1 MKRILS
7 TLFLL
12 TMVLAATADDEE
24 LWVAGTKLDLNK
36 TYSQEYLN
44 GDLGGGYFYYSPS
57 AKKLTLVGVT
67 IKRSGD
73 GKNGIDCKVAGLKV
87 VFQGINSIQTS
98 AACIKLQA
106 NTTIENEGYVD
117 LNCTGSNEGIYI
129 MKTTTVNIY
138 GGTWKI
144 KSPSGTGIEGKDKN
158 QTVNIYDDTTCPL
171 FLTVNGKNGCILD
184 LKDLFIYNGLDVC
197 DPIRNNLNTDYIFES
212 VAGGYYRYQTA
223 LFKSGTTTVINNQDV
238 VIGTPAFE
246 LGGHGFATGN
256 TDIKASTI
264 SGSVTYNH
272 STKTLKMSNATTT
285 TGEFIPYQSGMTLT
299 CAGTNK
305 LSSKNGKS
313 IEIQNG
319 NNLTIKGTG
328 TLNTGGIAMDNE
340 DSKLSISDGVT
351 VNISTSAV
359 IGISTNS
366 GLGNVEVNS
375 STLNINSNDKKCI
388 KAKLKLNGSVIS
400 YPAFIVFYEPSG
412 SLPQYNTG
420 EPGIIQ
426 SNGEVKIVPG
436 TAYELWICDRQVN
449 SINCNLLSGLLS
461 SGSCTYTH
469 SSRTLTF
476 SDANTIS
483 STSSVFNVGVNN
495 LKIVST
501 GTNTL
506 NGGIISGQDFSISGS
521 GHLKV
526 VGGNSDAINITN
538 KKLTISNTEV
548 TANGR
553 FAIMGNYDYIN
564 TSEGSWSKVYVYNSK
579 LHLTGTTQAIDV
591 GIFDPENSCYIIS
604 PSDGVKALNTISN
617 ADHTPA
623 KTVEL
628 RPMVKYNLWI
638 NGIQVNEINCSS
650 LHSLNPDYFSGTM
663 TFTPSTN
670 TLKLNAFNT
679 SRDYDGGDTFI
690 KSTLSLLKIE
700 LAGNSYIFG
709 SSSQEGFNT
718 TGSVEFC
725 GTGSI
730 DFRNQ
735 QKPLYVGGRLVLS
748 GQAALYTTGYQYGIS
763 TRSLTMSAGTFLRT
777 IAANT
782 DGKSLIIDS
791 SPSLTG
797 VALPST
803 MYYNSS
809 LKCIA
814 YKNTGAAV
822 TRDYVKIN
830 SENVAQISTDINE
843 ITPVEEAGET
853 SIYTTSGTLV
863 WQGAGQPQLPR
874 GIYIMKK
881 NGKVQK
887 VQKN

>member
-7 TLFLL
+7 TLVLL

-223 LFKSGTTTVINNQDV
+223 LFKSGTSTVINNQDV

-272 STKTLKMSNATTT
+272 STKTLKMSNANTTY
-285 TGEFIPYQSGMTLT
+285 GAFKPYLDGMKLELIGSNTLSYT
-299 CAGTNK
+299 VNEDYN
-305 LSSKNGKS
+305 SSIDCS
-313 IEIQNG
+313 
-319 NNLTIKGTG
+319 NNLTIQGGGQLITGPILLNKSDLHDIYYLDIKGG
-328 TLNTGGIAMDNE
+328 A
-340 DSKLSISDGVT
+340 T
-351 VNISTSAV
+351 VNIINNKNTKS
-359 IGISTNS
+359 GIFCSDKSN
-366 GLGNVEVNS
+366 GVVRINA
-375 STLNINSNDKKCI
+375 STLNITVKSSTICSRVGI
-388 KAKLKLNGSVIS
+388 ILNGSVIDS
-400 YPAFIVFYEPSG
+400 PSIIRLTASDALMRVMNDDIFYCYDLDRATPHK
-412 SLPQYNTG
+412 G
-420 EPGIIQ
+420 EL
-426 SNGEVKIVPG
+426 SIVPG
-436 TAYELWICDRQVN
+436 TAYKLWVNGVRVNNKNCTRLSSALDEGTCSFNPTTKTLTLNNAKISYPESYYDLYPAIYN
-449 SINCNLLSGLLS
+449 SIDGLVIKNSGTS
-461 SGSCTYTH
+461 EIGGS
-469 SSRTLTF
+469 
-476 SDANTIS
+476 
-483 STSSVFNVGVNN
+483 FNG
-495 LKIVST
+495 IVSEADLT
-501 GTNTL
+501 IKGN
-506 NGGIISGQDFSISGS
+506 

-526 VGGNSDAINITN
+526 NGTGARNVFGAIKLTKCDLTIDNTELTATGGYYAIFASSIDYTQQKGCVRLNNSYLHLSSTGQAVRVLAFDPNCTISYPVGGINKGSYITE
-538 KKLTISNTEV
+538 SN
-548 TANGR
+548 
-553 FAIMGNYDYIN
+553 
-564 TSEGSWSKVYVYNSK
+564 
-579 LHLTGTTQAIDV
+579 GTT
-591 GIFDPENSCYIIS
+591 
-604 PSDGVKALNTISN
+604 
-617 ADHTPA
+617 
-623 KTVEL
+623 
-628 RPMVKYNLWI
+628 
-638 NGIQVNEINCSS
+638 
-650 LHSLNPDYFSGTM
+650 
-663 TFTPSTN
+663 
-670 TLKLNAFNT
+670 
-679 SRDYDGGDTFI
+679 
-690 KSTLSLLKIE
+690 
-700 LAGNSYIFG
+700 
-709 SSSQEGFNT
+709 
-718 TGSVEFC
+718 
-725 GTGSI
+725 
-730 DFRNQ
+730 
-735 QKPLYVGGRLVLS
+735 
-748 GQAALYTTGYQYGIS
+748 
-763 TRSLTMSAGTFLRT
+763 
-777 IAANT
+777 
-782 DGKSLIIDS
+782 
-791 SPSLTG
+791 
-797 VALPST
+797 
-803 MYYNSS
+803 
-809 LKCIA
+809 
-814 YKNTGAAV
+814 
-822 TRDYVKIN
+822 
-830 SENVAQISTDINE
+830 VAQNVE
-843 ITPVEEAGET
+843 IVPKKGIVTTIDTATPVEEAGET
-853 SIYTTSGTLV
+853 SVYTTSGTLV